1 MGFTDCFALISIINE
16 NPEICLLLTTIAYSI
31 RGFQTRSRQLKV
43 GKMIDENL
51 EIRPLLIP
59 TSYPIRVGS
68 GEWGM
73 GSGEWGVGRGEWG
86 VGRGEWGVG
95 SGDS

>member
-68 GEWGM
+68 GEW
-73 GSGEWGVGRGEWG
+73 E
-86 VGRGEWGVG
+86 VG
-95 SGDS
+95 SLRSRALRHNKQMKTSAGRNT

>member
-1 MGFTDCFALISIINE
+1 MIS
-16 NPEICLLLTTIAYSI
+16 
-31 RGFQTRSRQLKV
+31 
-43 GKMIDENL
+43 ENL

-73 GSGEWGVGRGEWG
+73 GSRAWGVGWGVGLGRGAWGVGRGEWG
-86 VGRGEWGVG
+86 VGRGEWGLLGYDFYVLHNWPLPTLIG
-95 SGDS
+95 